1 HHVPTTAPIRPA
13 DDDEA
18 SRLTRLPL
26 GGAPLD
32 RLHDATPNSLSGDH
46 AAFPFVA
53 VVARR
58 YARRAVSRETWNR
71 SASAGHVHPSSRSSA
86 SSAVCWSVRMC
97 VQPIERRSFCSSSS
111 AWASAWTISRSA
123 SRASSGGLTLAT
135 PFSAS
140 SRRRIVCCIA
150 SCASPSRGTY
160 LARWWRTQARRRASY
175 RCRWYQDMLA

>member
-1 HHVPTTAPIRPA
+1 FLPPWPF
-13 DDDEA
+13 EA
-18 SRLTRLPL
+18 LACGS
-26 GGAPLD
+26 GGAFGVGAAGVGFAGRDDLAVERD
-32 RLHDATPNSLSGDH
+32 ETPAPQAGLVAVGGHGAGVGAAEQAH

-86 SSAVCWSVRMC
+86 SSAVCWSVSMC
-97 VQPIERRSFCSSSS
+97 VQPIERRSFCSSSR

-123 SRASSGGLTLAT
+123 SRASSGGLPLAT

-140 SRRRIVCCIA
+140 SRRRIVCCI
-150 SCASPSRGTY
+150 
-160 LARWWRTQARRRASY
+160 
-175 RCRWYQDMLA
+175 